1 MFIIVDH
8 DSHQVIARSDGSLY
22 TDCNKENISNFAQVI
37 SANNKGTFSVE
48 GLFDPRFL
56 HYPKRCM
63 SHKDRTTLRY

>member
-8 DSHQVIARSDGSLY
+8 DSHQVIACSDGGLY
-22 TDCNKENISNFAQVI
+22 VDCNKENISNFAQVI

-48 GLFDPRFL
+48 GLFDTRFL
-56 HYPKRCM
+56 SYPKRCM